1 MINTW
6 SSWID
11 PVQVGMEVY
20 LLVIIDGVLIPIY
33 IYIDNNND
41 IWTLIHFCSRLEI
54 RLPSYSVE
62 TENHPPRCEPVSLG
76 VMRVSLLYCSVNK
89 CEEIIKEFDFP
100 LNENVML
107 TVAISWAPWLIREPL
122 SILTYQF
129 IVTRPVLHL
138 DDTIFNE
145 HQTFFSLFFITLF
158 ISHIFFFFSISLK
171 VYNDM
176 SVHGSFFYGQKHL
189 TSSLPPKRVT
199 SLTKG
204 SSKF

>member
-1 MINTW
+1 MINRW

-33 IYIDNNND
+33 IYIENNND

-62 TENHPPRCEPVSLG
+62 TEDHPPRCEPISLG
-76 VMRVSLLYCSVNK
+76 AMRVSLLYCSVNK
-89 CEEIIKEFDFP
+89 CEEIIREFDSP

-129 IVTRPVLHL
+129 IVTRSVRYL
-138 DDTIFNE
+138 DDTIFNA
-145 HQTFFSLFFITLF
+145 HQTFFFSLFYNIIHLPY
-158 ISHIFFFFSISLK
+158 FFFYFS
-171 VYNDM
+171 
-176 SVHGSFFYGQKHL
+176 
-189 TSSLPPKRVT
+189 
-199 SLTKG
+199 
-204 SSKF
+204 